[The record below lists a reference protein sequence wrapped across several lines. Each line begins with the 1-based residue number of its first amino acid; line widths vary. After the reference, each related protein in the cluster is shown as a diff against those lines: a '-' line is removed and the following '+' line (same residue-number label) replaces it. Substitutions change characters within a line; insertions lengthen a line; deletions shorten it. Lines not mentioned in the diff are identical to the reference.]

1 MNMKAILLGILVG
14 SLGALGLAVSEPA
27 AAQSS
32 SSSCVPYN
40 SQWMLCTRTV
50 FDPTRGGWVEETY
63 FQRWPDQ
70 DQKPEDLFDN

>member
-1 MNMKAILLGILVG
+1 MKAIFLGILVG

-63 FQRWPDQ
+63 FQRWPNQ